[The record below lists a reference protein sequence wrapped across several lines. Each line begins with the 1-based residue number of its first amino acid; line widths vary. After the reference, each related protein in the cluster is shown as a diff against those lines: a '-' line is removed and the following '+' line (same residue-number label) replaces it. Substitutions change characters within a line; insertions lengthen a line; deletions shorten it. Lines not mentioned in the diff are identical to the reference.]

1 MRPLILWV
9 VFSFYMQNSPQS
21 AEDITDILAKTE
33 YLEVKIDKVSVSLDS
48 ANTVD
53 IQPEGTI
60 FGAKVKVEQ
69 NGLVVPFLT
78 VDTKKLRDANKDI
91 FPEKLVDEA
100 LEDFLK
106 NEGEVY

>member
-1 MRPLILWV
+1 
-9 VFSFYMQNSPQS
+9 
-21 AEDITDILAKTE
+21 
-33 YLEVKIDKVSVSLDS
+33 
-48 ANTVD
+48 
-53 IQPEGTI
+53 
-60 FGAKVKVEQ
+60 
-69 NGLVVPFLT
+69 VPILT

>member
-1 MRPLILWV
+1 
-9 VFSFYMQNSPQS
+9 MQNSPRS
-21 AEDITDILAKTE
+21 AKDITDILAKTE

-48 ANTVD
+48 ADTVD

-69 NGLVVPFLT
+69 NGSVVPFLT
-78 VDTKKLRDANKDI
+78 VDTKKLKDANKDI

>member
-1 MRPLILWV
+1 
-9 VFSFYMQNSPQS
+9 MQNSPRS
-21 AEDITDILAKTE
+21 SEDITDILAKTE

-60 FGAKVKVEQ
+60 LGAKVKVEQ
-69 NGLVVPFLT
+69 NGLVAPSITL
-78 VDTKKLRDANKDI
+78 DTKKLRDANKDL

>member
-1 MRPLILWV
+1 
-9 VFSFYMQNSPQS
+9 MQNSPRS
-21 AEDITDILAKTE
+21 AEYITDILAKTR

-69 NGLVVPFLT
+69 NGLVRPSIT

-106 NEGEVY
+106 NESEVY

>member
-1 MRPLILWV
+1 
-9 VFSFYMQNSPQS
+9 MQNSPRS
-21 AEDITDILAKTE
+21 AEDITNILAKTE
-33 YLEVKIDKVSVSLDS
+33 YLGVKIDKVSVSLDS

-60 FGAKVKVEQ
+60 LGAKVKVEQ
-69 NGLVVPFLT
+69 NGLVAPSIT

>member
-1 MRPLILWV
+1 
-9 VFSFYMQNSPQS
+9 MQNSPRS
-21 AEDITDILAKTE
+21 AEDITNILAKTE

-60 FGAKVKVEQ
+60 LGAKVKVEQ
-69 NGLVVPFLT
+69 NGLVVPSIT

>member
-1 MRPLILWV
+1 
-9 VFSFYMQNSPQS
+9 MQNSPRS
-21 AEDITDILAKTE
+21 AEDITNIFAKTE

-60 FGAKVKVEQ
+60 LGAKVKVEQ
-69 NGLVVPFLT
+69 NGLVVPSLT
-78 VDTKKLRDANKDI
+78 IDTKKLKDANKDI
-91 FPEKLVDEA
+91 FPEKLVDGA

>member
-1 MRPLILWV
+1 
-9 VFSFYMQNSPQS
+9 MQNSPQS
-21 AEDITDILAKTE
+21 AEDIINILAKTE

-48 ANTVD
+48 ANTAD

-60 FGAKVKVEQ
+60 LGAKIKVEP
-69 NGLVVPFLT
+69 NGSVVPFLT

-106 NEGEVY
+106 NKGGVY

>member
-1 MRPLILWV
+1 
-9 VFSFYMQNSPQS
+9 MQNSPRS
-21 AEDITDILAKTE
+21 AEYITDILAKTR

-69 NGLVVPFLT
+69 NGLVAPSIT